1 MLDLRDADTAPPLLS
16 TRTARSVGRAA
27 APPPCLTAAAA
38 VMALIMHCTVIIVVS
53 VIRARSA
60 SEAAAAAAEHRQNI
74 ERRPA
79 GLHRHQPMLTIATWL
94 HRELRIARVKSRKLE
109 HFVGHVSRAQLAF
122 RRHHARSN
130 SARHRAARRV
140 NVNNGS
146 TI

>member
-27 APPPCLTAAAA
+27 APPPCLTASAA

-60 SEAAAAAAEHRQNI
+60 SEAAAAAAAAAAVHRQNI

-109 HFVGHVSRAQLAF
+109 HFVGHISRVGHSSLSEDITRGPTVLGTGRQ
-122 RRHHARSN
+122 
-130 SARHRAARRV
+130 
-140 NVNNGS
+140 GES
-146 TI
+146 T